1 MATDEKERFMFN
13 AMALIAKGL
22 LLNGDTPEQVQ
33 ESTGLSKEEV
43 QALAKEVKEYLQ
55 HLDSTSKPVE

>member
-1 MATDEKERFMFN
+1 MAVDDKERFMFN

-43 QALAKEVKEYLQ
+43 QALDEDVQEYLQ
-55 HLDSTSKPVE
+55 HLASSKKTAE

>member
-43 QALAKEVKEYLQ
+43 QALAQEVQEYLQ
-55 HLDSTSKPVE
+55 HLASTSQPAE

>member
-1 MATDEKERFMFN
+1 MAVDDKERFMFN

-43 QALAKEVKEYLQ
+43 QALAQEVQEYLQ
-55 HLDSTSKPVE
+55 HLASTSKPAE